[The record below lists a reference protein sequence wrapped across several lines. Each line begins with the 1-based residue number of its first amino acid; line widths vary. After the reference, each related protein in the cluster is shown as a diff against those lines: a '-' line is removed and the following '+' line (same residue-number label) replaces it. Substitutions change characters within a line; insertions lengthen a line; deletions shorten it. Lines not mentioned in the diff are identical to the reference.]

1 MGSASVLRVDVSVQI
16 DLEFSGEVCFELQ
29 GQRWFTPDI
38 GNIGVK
44 DLHLRCDL
52 RVWLD
57 MAGGEVRLAFAREPQ
72 IDWDLEVKVLG
83 LELPDSIEDG
93 LVPYAIKKVLGTFS
107 PENPIQVPFNIT
119 DAIASIDL
127 TDNLATA
134 VHKAVV
140 EDPVLAAERNGRR
153 PGGGDAAG
161 GGGGG
166 GGGAELR
173 ALRAGVTVLGVA
185 LIALLLIVSGMLV
198 AALAQLAA
206 LQETVARQGDS
217 LDSCFESLLGRT

>member
-1 MGSASVLRVDVSVQI
+1 M
-16 DLEFSGEVCFELQ
+16 
-29 GQRWFTPDI
+29 
-38 GNIGVK
+38 
-44 DLHLRCDL
+44 
-52 RVWLD
+52 
-57 MAGGEVRLAFAREPQ
+57 
-72 IDWDLEVKVLG
+72 
-83 LELPDSIEDG
+83 
-93 LVPYAIKKVLGTFS
+93 PYAIKKVPEPS

-127 TDNLATA
+127 TDNPATA

-173 ALRAGVTVLGVA
+173 RCVRAHGPRRGPHSPPAHCVRDARGGT
-185 LIALLLIVSGMLV
+185 S
-198 AALAQLAA
+198 AARGAPGDGGAA
-206 LQETVARQGDS
+206 GRQP
-217 LDSCFESLLGRT
+217 R